1 MPFTAY
7 HFGPAGFIGLVFK
20 KWIDIPAFVLVNVA
34 VDIEPL
40 ILMLRHISWPLH
52 RFCHTLIGAALVGT
66 GLAIALFP
74 FRKILS
80 KIMHLLHLS
89 YEPAVFKMVISGILG
104 GWFHVFI
111 DAIDHWD
118 VQPFL
123 PFNKKNPFFE
133 ILSDVQIKEICLVF
147 WLAAI
152 LLLVYFYIRGRK
164 KQAALENKP

>member
-7 HFGPAGFIGLVFK
+7 HFGPAGFFGLVFK

-40 ILMLRHISWPLH
+40 IFMLRHIGWPYH
-52 RFCHTLIGAALVGT
+52 RFCHTLIGATLVGM

-74 FRKILS
+74 FSKILT
-80 KIMHLLHLS
+80 KVMHLLHLP
-89 YEPAVFKMVISGILG
+89 YKPTFFKMAVSGILG

-111 DAIDHWD
+111 DAVDHWD
-118 VQPFL
+118 VKPFW
-123 PFNKKNPFFE
+123 PFYKKNPLVDL
-133 ILSDVQIKEICLVF
+133 IKDVQIKEICLAF

-152 LLLVYFYIRGRK
+152 LLLVYFYMRGRK
-164 KQAALENKP
+164 KRAALENKP